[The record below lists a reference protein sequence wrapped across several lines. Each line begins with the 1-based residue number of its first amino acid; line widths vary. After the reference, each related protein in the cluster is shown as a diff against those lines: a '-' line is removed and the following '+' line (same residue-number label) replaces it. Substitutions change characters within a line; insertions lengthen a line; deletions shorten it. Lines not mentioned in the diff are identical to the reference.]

1 MTLGRTSV
9 SLNRIVVER
18 SLEELEGDRDE
29 TLLYLRSMEL
39 KLDVQ
44 RLSPSKSALAATLH
58 VQADR
63 TIARRRGIFWKMDT
77 EKDDSHV
84 VTMEMT
90 TMTRM
95 KSMKTN
101 EMNRISCALCRWRKF
116 TSTLYNGAR
125 CYRVPCERVT
135 AGCFCMPMHSTPS
148 CIRRS
153 LICSLRSDNNI
164 FFDSPDKYSLR
175 NLYECIVVVYSG
187 QILIRSIRLLYDI
200 LVDHTIP
207 LETCFRD
214 ALREVLF
221 YSTLATK
228 NNAVPLDERVASL
241 VREVTD
247 PILATFRRG
256 QRRQQLVLR
265 LGQVGLEL
273 RRDSKLATLFVD
285 SDPATNWKGKPL
297 TLDVVVQMAEDM
309 HFLFTHTSYRRDLK
323 RDMSQRHDHLY
334 RVQSRF
340 RRSWREKNYEGY
352 SDEDEEGNNSDDSAA
367 SDEIMLVVDV
377 VYYAKID
384 ALKKVLPPLDVRASE
399 VLARVQAQGAGD

>member
-1 MTLGRTSV
+1 
-9 SLNRIVVER
+9 
-18 SLEELEGDRDE
+18 
-29 TLLYLRSMEL
+29 
-39 KLDVQ
+39 
-44 RLSPSKSALAATLH
+44 
-58 VQADR
+58 
-63 TIARRRGIFWKMDT
+63 
-77 EKDDSHV
+77 
-84 VTMEMT
+84 
-90 TMTRM
+90 
-95 KSMKTN
+95 
-101 EMNRISCALCRWRKF
+101 
-116 TSTLYNGAR
+116 
-125 CYRVPCERVT
+125 
-135 AGCFCMPMHSTPS
+135 
-148 CIRRS
+148 
-153 LICSLRSDNNI
+153 
-164 FFDSPDKYSLR
+164 
-175 NLYECIVVVYSG
+175 
-187 QILIRSIRLLYDI
+187 
-200 LVDHTIP
+200 VDHTIP